1 MLVGDSLIAECEPA
15 DLRLD
20 VPAPVSLEQA
30 RCAALESEWREKHPF
45 PGCFGCG
52 PERSQE
58 EAVAITMGPLEPGV
72 LYAGTWT
79 PLEEFTSE
87 GDRVAPLFVW
97 SALDCPTAAPAVPA
111 DSRASVL
118 ARLTARLLIPPLARS
133 EHSVLAWLIG
143 HDGRKHL
150 GGSAIYRPDGE
161 LCAYAEGL
169 WVELR
174 DPASMGVKT

>member
-1 MLVGDSLIAECEPA
+1 MVAEGEPA

-30 RCAALESEWREKHPF
+30 RSALLESEWHVNHPF
-45 PGCFGCG
+45 PGCFGCE

-58 EAVAITMGPLEPGV
+58 EAVAITMGALETGI

-79 PLEEFTSE
+79 PLEEFASR

-97 SALDCPTAAPAVPA
+97 SALDCPTAAPAVAP

-118 ARLTARLLIPPLARS
+118 ARLTARLLTPPLARV
-133 EHSVLAWLIG
+133 EHTVLAWLIG

-150 GGSAIYRPDGE
+150 GGSAIYRPDGV

-169 WVELR
+169 WIDLR
-174 DPASMGVKT
+174 DLLVMGVRT